1 MNQSTARVID
11 LEEYRRRRALRD
23 QSRAVPRMS
32 VVWLPVWGWIPV
44 WS

>member
-1 MNQSTARVID
+1 MSQNPARVID
-11 LEEYRRRRALRD
+11 LEEYRRRRAQRD
-23 QSRAVPRMS
+23 KSRAAPRMS